1 MTYSTTN
8 HAALLK
14 PNTQNTGAPSPEV
27 QNNNKF
33 VPRGLKFKPIALSEI
48 KKVALVLD
56 F

>member
-1 MTYSTTN
+1 MTYTTTN
-8 HAALLK
+8 HVALPK
-14 PNTQNTGAPSPEV
+14 FNSQNTGAPSPEI

-33 VPRGLKFKPIALSEI
+33 VPRDLKFKPIALSEI